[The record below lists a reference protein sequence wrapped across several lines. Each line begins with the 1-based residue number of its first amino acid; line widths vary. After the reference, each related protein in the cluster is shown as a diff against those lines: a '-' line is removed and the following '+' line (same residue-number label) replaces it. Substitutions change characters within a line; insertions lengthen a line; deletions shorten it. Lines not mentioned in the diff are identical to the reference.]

1 MAVVV
6 IVPVHNGGER
16 FHANMDS
23 IRRAE
28 PPPDEVIVIGDG
40 DTDGSSQF
48 AEAAG
53 ITVYRFPTPKG
64 PSRARNLGA
73 SKAMSELLL
82 SVDVAGTVPE
92 NVIDRVRDL
101 FARDSDVA
109 AMIGSYDDQ
118 PGVEIFFLSTGS
130 WCIILFIR
138 TVARRRP
145 RFGVPM
151 VWRAEFLVYCCCPP
165 WQPVFLVETVVMGL
179 ILFILNYGAR

>member
-118 PGVEIFFLSTGS
+118 PGESKFSFSVPEAGALFCSSERSRGGVHVLGYLWCGVRSS
-130 WCIILFIR
+130 WC
-138 TVARRRP
+138 TVAVPPGSRCFWLRP
-145 RFGVPM
+145 LSWG
-151 VWRAEFLVYCCCPP
+151 
-165 WQPVFLVETVVMGL
+165 
-179 ILFILNYGAR
+179 

>member
-1 MAVVV
+1 M
-6 IVPVHNGGER
+6 IVPVHSGGER

-64 PSRARNLGA
+64 PSFARNLGA

-92 NVIDRVRDL
+92 NVTDRERDL
-101 FARDSDVA
+101 LARNSDVA
-109 AMIGSYDDQ
+109 AIGSYGYQ
-118 PGVEIFFLSTGS
+118 QGSRILLSQYRKLVHYSVHQNGREEASMFWGAYGVA
-130 WCIILFIR
+130 C
-138 TVARRRP
+138 
-145 RFGVPM
+145 
-151 VWRAEFLVYCCCPP
+151 
-165 WQPVFLVETVVMGL
+165 
-179 ILFILNYGAR
+179 LFILNYGAR